1 MRRGVAGGPADA
13 DRPCADG
20 RGTRGPTGLNQRPAH
35 QEPARAPRG
44 LSRAASPEGGACSPA
59 LEARGPRCPEAPRAG
74 SLRCPVSA
82 RRKCR
87 GQGEGSHPSAGGG
100 GGQGPQKLP
109 QASEVSA
116 LPPRRRPEPRSLHRL
131 QSVTRGSEE
140 PATWPSGLKKL
151 QVAIIWASRRPRND
165 CCSLRLFAR
174 HSGLVRPLRPRRWLP
189 VARQESSELLPHPP
203 PAPFPSCVRLPVRE
217 RRS

>member
-44 LSRAASPEGGACSPA
+44 LSRAASPEGGACSSA
-59 LEARGPRCPEAPRAG
+59 LGARGPRCPEAPRAG

-109 QASEVSA
+109 QASEVST

-174 HSGLVRPLRPRRWLP
+174 HSGLVRPLRESRGPFGPRLSLRGGL
-189 VARQESSELLPHPP
+189 
-203 PAPFPSCVRLPVRE
+203 VR
-217 RRS
+217 